1 MKPIAFYPKL
11 AQELGSI
18 EAAIYYQQLHY
29 WSDKG
34 YLEDGWIYK
43 TKKEIEDETTIPAR
57 TQDRIRAKLEEMG
70 WLEVKIAKAGGVPT
84 THYKCLKEY
93 TFSITPNLHNR
104 LRQNGV
110 MESDKMA
117 QSSIQRIH
125 TESTY
130 TSKAGQKA
138 GVKALQ
144 TKNDGKDIAEVI
156 KTLEAIDKKNKLYYG
171 NKTQRAAC
179 DFLLTE
185 YGLTAIKDAV
195 NFYQQAK
202 GKVEYLPVISSPVQ
216 LRDKW
221 TALEAV
227 IQRKIAKNSS
237 GARQV
242 V

>member
-1 MKPIAFYPKL
+1 MKPIAFYPQL

-18 EAAIYYQQLHY
+18 EAAIYYQQLYY

-43 TKKEIEDETTIPAR
+43 TKKEIEEETTIPAR
-57 TQDRIRAKLEEMG
+57 TQDRIRARLEEMG
-70 WLEVKIAKAGGVPT
+70 WLEVRIAKVKGAPT

-93 TFSITPNLHNR
+93 TFSITPNLHNG

-110 MESDKMA
+110 MESDKLA

-125 TESTY
+125 TENTY
-130 TSKAGQKA
+130 INTGKAGQA
-138 GVKALQ
+138 LREVKPP
-144 TKNDGKDIAEVI
+144 KEIAEVI
-156 KTLEAIDKKNKLYYG
+156 KVLEEVDKKNKLYYG

-179 DFLLTE
+179 EFLLTE
-185 YGLTAIKDAV
+185 YGLPAIKDAV

-202 GKVEYLPVISSPVQ
+202 GKIEFLPVISSPVQ

-227 IQRKIAKNSS
+227 IQRKMAKNSS